1 MIEIPT
7 FGLLF
12 QNFEPYFIPTFSM
25 EGSWKPVYSKYT
37 GFTVILWYNFQAIK
51 DFKSKSKDGIDSTTE
66 SQLDTSGVENKENT
80 KEGTNTNSFIAYTP
94 VTEGAIPGLDLV
106 NESEQ
111 RTEKSDKVNGT
122 TDVNESVA
130 NVTEEDKKDVPDVD
144 VSENNV
150 NSNTET
156 AMDTTDSVQNK
167 PSEIVNGDDDGFGNF
182 DHINENEVTKE
193 GESEMDTTENDTE
206 LDNTLSPSEP
216 QISSADN
223 VTVTDEGDSVEDNLD
238 DRLASLAKASDL
250 LHSIAQAAAEE
261 SENYPTVVDF
271 KEDADDV
278 LENEVS
284 FLKGSDILPGE
295 ESLSK
300 LYMFCLPF
308 EKGSTLKGKN
318 LLPVS
323 REQILSLLSRPIF
336 GRDLVCMNAGCHKSC
351 LSPL

>member
-1 MIEIPT
+1 
-7 FGLLF
+7 
-12 QNFEPYFIPTFSM
+12 M
-25 EGSWKPVYSKYT
+25 E
-37 GFTVILWYNFQAIK
+37 
-51 DFKSKSKDGIDSTTE
+51 
-66 SQLDTSGVENKENT
+66 
-80 KEGTNTNSFIAYTP
+80 
-94 VTEGAIPGLDLV
+94 
-106 NESEQ
+106 
-111 RTEKSDKVNGT
+111 
-122 TDVNESVA
+122 
-130 NVTEEDKKDVPDVD
+130 
-144 VSENNV
+144 VSEKNV

-167 PSEIVNGDDDGFGNF
+167 PSEIVNGEDDGFGNF
-182 DHINENEVTKE
+182 DHINENEVMKE

-238 DRLASLAKASDL
+238 GRLASLAKASDL

-278 LENEVS
+278 LEKEVS
-284 FLKGSDILPGE
+284 LLKGSDIHPGE

-300 LYMFCLPF
+300 LYMFCLPS
-308 EKGSTLKGKN
+308 EKGSTRKGNN

-323 REQILSLLSRPIF
+323 REQILSYLSRLIF
-336 GRDLVCMNAGCHKSC
+336 GWDLVCMNAGCQKSC